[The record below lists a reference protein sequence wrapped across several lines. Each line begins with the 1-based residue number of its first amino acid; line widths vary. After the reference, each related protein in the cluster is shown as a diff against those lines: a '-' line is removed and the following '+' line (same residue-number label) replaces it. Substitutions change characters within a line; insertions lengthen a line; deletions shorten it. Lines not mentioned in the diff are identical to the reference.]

1 MSISHSSSYAV
12 HNTRHYSLPIP
23 AGLGAFTVALPAI
36 AGLAVVNSMN
46 SSRLRHKLDRNTSQ
60 SPRRLQVFL
69 FLLIVYETVIAT
81 LAGTHL
87 TPASNLRC
95 GLDDKW
101 HSLFHNRDVDRIR
114 RIQDQFRCCGL
125 HSVYDMAWPFQD
137 KTHVKSPCAESFDRQ
152 QSCFPAWRAEE
163 QKVAGLLLLV
173 SILVFLWQVSRDHCR
188 YFSRTLNGIVLAR
201 LNIAHRQT
209 AVVAPPLSEPSWLDR
224 IFRSGRSRQDA
235 ESGQGPRRALGY
247 QSNPER
253 YSDNLI
259 TEEGGDTS
267 VEVHRPQVTTA
278 NSEYIAAPPPL
289 VVD

>member
-1 MSISHSSSYAV
+1 MSVSHSSSYAV
-12 HNTRHYSLPIP
+12 RNIQHYSLPIP

-46 SSRLRHKLDRNTSQ
+46 SSRRRHKLDRNTSQ

-81 LAGTHL
+81 LAGTHI

-173 SILVFLWQVSRDHCR
+173 SILVFLWQ
-188 YFSRTLNGIVLAR
+188 
-201 LNIAHRQT
+201 T
-209 AVVAPPLSEPSWLDR
+209 AVVASPLPEPSWLDR
-224 IFRSGRSRQDA
+224 ILRSGRSRQDA
-235 ESGQGPRRALGY
+235 ESGQGPRRALEY

-253 YSDNLI
+253 YSDSLI
-259 TEEGGDTS
+259 TEEGGDTP

-278 NSEYIAAPPPL
+278 NSEYITAPPPL